1 MLLLLIYISH
11 FGSSIYEL
19 YTTTTTA
26 AAAAAAAVAAAA
38 AAARFPT
45 IKKSRHP
52 TDVAGILVFDALKVF
67 RQTLSEHRQCSVL
80 CKTMCLAFGFE

>member
-19 YTTTTTA
+19 YTTATA
-26 AAAAAAAVAAAA
+26 AAAAAAVAAAAAAA

-45 IKKSRHP
+45 IKKSRHR
-52 TDVAGILVFDALKVF
+52 TDVAGFLVFDALEVF
-67 RQTLSEHRQCSVL
+67 RQTFSEHS
-80 CKTMCLAFGFE
+80 